1 MPIIRPSGSLIY
13 SLSGTIVRIGP
24 NEVSQLFID
33 SGCCLQSRQLHFND
47 PCAYRDIYSLK
58 HKYKKEPSFY
68 RCFGVDQSTFGTI
81 NPNEAKDRRSVLG
94 PLFSRRSVMDAEDS
108 IQEHV
113 SFNLAVLYPKLN
125 FIQIEKL
132 IDKVMLSDGPCN
144 LFLGFRCATL
154 DMITSFCFGK
164 AIGALES
171 EKFAFP
177 LLLTIQAS
185 VPFLYFAKFFPWIPA
200 IISSCPFFI
209 TSHLPWQIG
218 SQLAIR
224 RQVEDLVDSVVEAS
238 SETDQRRMSSVYH
251 RLISKHPSPMQLE
264 VKQLLLEE
272 ALSLLQAGSDTV
284 GNTCTVGTYHILN
297 NPVIHHKLVQEL
309 LAAAPDKNMQ
319 VSLAALQKLPYLVSS
334 LSSQYLSI
342 FLNG

>member
-1 MPIIRPSGSLIY
+1 MLP
-13 SLSGTIVRIGP
+13 T
-24 NEVSQLFID
+24 
-33 SGCCLQSRQLHFND
+33 SRQLHFND

-113 SFNLAVLYPKLN
+113 SFNLAVLHPKLN
-125 FIQIEKL
+125 FIQVEKL

-224 RQVEDLVDSVVEAS
+224 RQVEDLVDSVVEVS

-334 LSSQYLSI
+334 LSSRYLSI